1 MFSFSCCQF
10 SSGCHPIIL
19 MQSVIGYIVVGL
31 QRGFSLEGVVS
42 PLSPDTSSRCQ
53 YVIVTYCHLSLLL
66 IYLSL
71 WARVVTVGK
80 E

>member
-1 MFSFSCCQF
+1 M
-10 SSGCHPIIL
+10 SSIIVMRDVL
-19 MQSVIGYIVVGL
+19 GYIVAGL
-31 QRGFSLEGVVS
+31 QRGFYLERVIF
-42 PLSPDTSSRCQ
+42 PLSPDTSYRCQ

-71 WARVVTVGK
+71 WATVVTVGK

>member
-1 MFSFSCCQF
+1 M
-10 SSGCHPIIL
+10 SSHYL
-19 MQSVIGYIVVGL
+19 MWIVIGYIVVGL
-31 QRGFSLEGVVS
+31 KRGFSLERVIS

-53 YVIVTYCHLSLLL
+53 YVIATYCHLSLML